1 MNQAEKIKQ
10 MIREAEL
17 YRSQGL
23 INEALETY
31 RSLEDLIR
39 NNSRIKNRDSM
50 LSKITSRINLLSK
63 SSETLNS
70 PGDPPELSERAQS
83 LIKEMFSFDDPGVM
97 GSAAMG
103 GAISLAEF
111 GQYKKAKQEFEA
123 LFDYD
128 DLRLE
133 AAGKILEYGLRHV
146 PHEELRGIYGQWLS
160 DSRFSENEI
169 EKLGEMLRELLGP
182 AGVEESPAVYTDDQP
197 QEHATEIDDDDILDI
212 SAVSFQLPS
221 GPRQGEKV
229 ELEVNFQSGRRLNLI
244 VPKQGRDTF
253 NSLETGAKI
262 HGVVFYSS
270 VAIFSGMVSV
280 SSKKEITA
288 GPKQGDFS
296 MDLEILRIESQ

>member
-31 RSLEDLIR
+31 RSLEGLIR

-63 SSETLNS
+63 SSETINS
-70 PGDPPELSERAQS
+70 PGNPPELSERAQS

-128 DLRLE
+128 DLRLA
-133 AAGKILEYGLRHV
+133 AAGKILEYGVRHI
-146 PHEELRGIYGQWLS
+146 PPEELNGIYGQWRS
-160 DSRFSENEI
+160 DARFSENEI
-169 EKLGEMLRELLGP
+169 EELGKMLGELLESPG
-182 AGVEESPAVYTDDQP
+182 AEESPAADAEDQP
-197 QEHATEIDDDDILDI
+197 QEQATEIDDDDILDI
-212 SAVSFQLPS
+212 SAVSFQLPC

-229 ELEVNFQSGRRLNLI
+229 EIEVNFQTGRRLNLI
-244 VPKQGRDTF
+244 VPKQGRDIF

-280 SSKKEITA
+280 ASKKEISA
-288 GPKQGDFS
+288 GPKQGDYS

>member
-1 MNQAEKIKQ
+1 
-10 MIREAEL
+10 MIQEAEL

-23 INEALETY
+23 VNEALETY
-31 RSLEDLIR
+31 RSLEEIVR

-50 LSKITSRINLLSK
+50 LAKITSRINLLSK
-63 SSETLNS
+63 SSETFKS
-70 PGDPPELSERAQS
+70 PGNPPEVSERAQS

-111 GQYKKAKQEFEA
+111 GQYKKAKQEFET

-128 DLRLE
+128 NLRLK
-133 AAGKILEYGLRHV
+133 AAGKILEYGVSHI
-146 PHEELRGIYGQWLS
+146 PAEELNGIYGQWLS

-169 EKLGEMLRELLGP
+169 EKLGEMLQELLES
-182 AGVEESPAVYTDDQP
+182 AGVEETRALYTYDQP
-197 QEHATEIDDDDILDI
+197 QEQATEIDDDDILDI

-229 ELEVNFQSGRRLNLI
+229 EFEVNFQSGKRLNLI
-244 VPKQGRDTF
+244 MPKQGRDTF
-253 NSLETGAKI
+253 NSLETGATI

-280 SSKKEITA
+280 SSKKEISA
-288 GPKQGDFS
+288 GPKQGNYS